1 MILIE
6 HILGNVRKD
15 QAWAD
20 KANDMTVDMLTLDQR
35 EAQKSR
41 CRKHTQNGLDIG
53 IALDRN
59 VLLSDGDVIHTDD
72 TTNTM
77 VVVRIDLRDVMVV
90 DLKRLQGSTPEEQIR
105 ISFELG
111 HALGNQHWKAVI
123 KENKVYVPLTV
134 SEKVMESVM
143 RTHGFG
149 NDTFAFVKGES
160 ILPILT
166 NSESRLLFGGAEET
180 DTHVHVAHN
189 HGHSHSH
196 GHDHGHSH
204 DHDHSHDHGH
214 SHDHHHDHDHDHKH

>member
-6 HILGNVRKD
+6 HILGNVRKET
-15 QAWAD
+15 AWAE
-20 KANDMTVDMLTLDQR
+20 KANDMTVDMLILDQR

-41 CRKHTQNGLDIG
+41 CRKHTQNGLDLG

-59 VLLSDGDVIHTDD
+59 VLLSDGDVIYTDD
-72 TTNTM
+72 ATNTM
-77 VVVRIDLRDVMVV
+77 VVVQIDLRDVMVI
-90 DLKRLQGSTPEEQIR
+90 DLQRLQGSTPSEQIR

-143 RTHGFG
+143 RTHNFG
-149 NDTFAFVKGES
+149 NDTFAFVKGET

-180 DTHVHVAHN
+180 DIHVHVAH
-189 HGHSHSH
+189 HPR
-196 GHDHGHSH
+196 HDHNHDHGDGHSH
-204 DHDHSHDHGH
+204 DHNHDHGH
-214 SHDHHHDHDHDHKH
+214 GHDHDHDHKH